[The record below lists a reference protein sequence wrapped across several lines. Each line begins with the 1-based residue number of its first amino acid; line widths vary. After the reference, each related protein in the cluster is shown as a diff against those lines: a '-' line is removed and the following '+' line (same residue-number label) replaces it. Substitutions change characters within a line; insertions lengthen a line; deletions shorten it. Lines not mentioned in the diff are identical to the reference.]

1 MYTDSSAQEDY
12 EKAQVF
18 RINATLTSLED
29 VRENWLKA
37 ASNLEQAA
45 ELHQQAADI
54 NQKTK
59 QRKQKLKEALIKARA
74 ILSYLN

>member
-1 MYTDSSAQEDY
+1 MYIDNSAQEDY

-18 RINATLTSLED
+18 RINVALTSSAD

-37 ASNLEQAA
+37 ATNLK
-45 ELHQQAADI
+45 QAADI

-59 QRKQKLKEALIKARA
+59 
-74 ILSYLN
+74 